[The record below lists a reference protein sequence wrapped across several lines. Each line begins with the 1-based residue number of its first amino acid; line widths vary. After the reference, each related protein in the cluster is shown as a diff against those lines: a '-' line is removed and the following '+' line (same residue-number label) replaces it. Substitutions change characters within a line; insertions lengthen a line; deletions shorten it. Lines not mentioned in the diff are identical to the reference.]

1 MNRPSY
7 GHRVLRNVVLSGPS
21 PAQTSSQRS
30 SLKAATRWPTLR
42 IRSSYSPACVPR
54 RQDRGQHG
62 AAQRKAVTVAK
73 LAQAAN
79 AGRLAWL
86 LTVQRSSRCAD
97 TLTPRRIGVALPRD
111 PGSAEPTSSTC
122 DYSPACVPRRQ
133 DRGQHGAAQ
142 RKAVTVA
149 KLAQAANA
157 GRLAW
162 LLTVQR
168 SSRCADTLT
177 PRRIGVALP
186 RDPGSAEPTSST
198 CNGRVKRH
206 RDAEDGPI
214 VCNRRE
220 CRRRLKTDPV
230 LTGWFLAVI
239 ATLGPFWRLATG

>member
-30 SLKAATRWPTLR
+30 SLKAATRCPTLR
-42 IRSSYSPACVPR
+42 IRSS
-54 RQDRGQHG
+54 
-62 AAQRKAVTVAK
+62 
-73 LAQAAN
+73 
-79 AGRLAWL
+79 
-86 LTVQRSSRCAD
+86 
-97 TLTPRRIGVALPRD
+97 
-111 PGSAEPTSSTC
+111 
-122 DYSPACVPRRQ
+122 YSPACVPRRQ

-220 CRRRLKTDPV
+220 LSASSETDPV
-230 LTGWFLAVI
+230 STGGFQRSMQHKLS
-239 ATLGPFWRLATG
+239 LWRLCCHRLAA